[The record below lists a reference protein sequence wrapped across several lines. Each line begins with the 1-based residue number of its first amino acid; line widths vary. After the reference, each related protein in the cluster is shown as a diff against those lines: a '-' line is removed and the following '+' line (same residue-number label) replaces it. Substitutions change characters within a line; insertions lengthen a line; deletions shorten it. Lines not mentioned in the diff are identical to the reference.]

1 MHAQTKG
8 RNNPLQNRTDADR
21 TSISCRRSDRADW
34 ERQVFVDPRAREAAR
49 RNHPWPLRPAL
60 LLALLLGLGAM
71 GGVAAEPLEP
81 ADTPSLGGEA
91 EAGWL
96 DWLKELLGAD
106 SSEDGA
112 AARQGSEHDIDP
124 DEGDPNY

>member
-1 MHAQTKG
+1 MHAHTKG
-8 RNNPLQNRTDADR
+8 HTPRRNRADR
-21 TSISCRRSDRADW
+21 TASPDRHHDHAAW
-34 ERQVFVDPRAREAAR
+34 ERQVFLDPRAREKAR

-71 GGVAAEPLEP
+71 GGVAAEPLAP
-81 ADTPSLGGEA
+81 ADTPSLGDEA

-112 AARQGSEHDIDP
+112 AATQGSEHDIDP